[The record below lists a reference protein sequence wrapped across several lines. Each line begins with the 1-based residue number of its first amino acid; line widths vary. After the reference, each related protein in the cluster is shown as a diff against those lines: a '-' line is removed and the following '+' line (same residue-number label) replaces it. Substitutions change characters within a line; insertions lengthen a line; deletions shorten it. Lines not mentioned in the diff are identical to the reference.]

1 MSHQLRTQVNI
12 APAPKLSF
20 IAAQGMSLQ
29 RERACG
35 GSPELLKAE
44 KNLWAPA
51 IPVMGATTDKEAVQK
66 VKSALTD
73 IMAAAY
79 SPACQAY
86 YPKQESRAYDHGAPA
101 YQQLVEEIQAR
112 AEREG
117 G

>member
-1 MSHQLRTQVNI
+1 
-12 APAPKLSF
+12 
-20 IAAQGMSLQ
+20 MSLQ
-29 RERACG
+29 RKRACG

-44 KNLWAPA
+44 KNVPAPA
-51 IPVMGATTDKEAVQK
+51 IPVMATTDKEAVQK

-101 YQQLVEEIQAR
+101 YQQLVGEIQAR
-112 AEREG
+112 AEKG
-117 G
+117 GWVKK